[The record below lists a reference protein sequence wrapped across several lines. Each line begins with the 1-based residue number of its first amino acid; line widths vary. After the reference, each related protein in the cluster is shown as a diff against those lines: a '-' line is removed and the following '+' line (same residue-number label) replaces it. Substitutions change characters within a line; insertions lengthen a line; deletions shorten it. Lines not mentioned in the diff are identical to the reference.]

1 MEFFS
6 IGTLLASLTEAHIA
20 KGDLRHTDSRQQ
32 RELATLCLP
41 QAFVTSV
48 RLLCEREVPLTHR
61 LPAICLLQMHRKKG
75 SLSLSLRFLLPMSE
89 PGQNAKYSPR
99 VDVFCF
105 ASINRHPAVGP
116 AGPFGADIVAK
127 VFLRGGPQIL

>member
-1 MEFFS
+1 MNQRIPTYKIRAHSVLAPRRAASAELDSASIRTPTIMEFFS

-32 RELATLCLP
+32 MP

-61 LPAICLLQMHRKKG
+61 LPAICLLEMHRKKG

-89 PGQNAKYSPR
+89 
-99 VDVFCF
+99 
-105 ASINRHPAVGP
+105 
-116 AGPFGADIVAK
+116 FG
-127 VFLRGGPQIL
+127 GGFN